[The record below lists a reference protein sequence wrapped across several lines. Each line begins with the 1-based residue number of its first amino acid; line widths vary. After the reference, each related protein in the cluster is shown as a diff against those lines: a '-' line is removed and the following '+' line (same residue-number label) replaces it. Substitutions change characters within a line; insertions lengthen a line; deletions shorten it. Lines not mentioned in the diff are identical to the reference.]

1 VTRLPAAERRAQ
13 LVEAAIRVMT
23 RDGVARATTRSIA
36 ADADVSLSVF
46 HYCFTS
52 KQELLE
58 AVIEAIMQ
66 HAVTPAIST
75 IAPGRTLE
83 TTVRG
88 GLQAY
93 WDHVTAYPDE
103 HRLTYELTQYAVRT
117 PGFEDVAR
125 RQYERYLDAN
135 REFIE
140 QLQRTYPL
148 EIDQPVPVLARYVA
162 SLLDGVT
169 LNYLVLGDATGAGEV
184 LDLVTAH
191 LLTLIRV
198 ADHG

>member
-1 VTRLPAAERRAQ
+1 MTRLPAAERRAQ
-13 LVEAAIRVMT
+13 LVDAAIRVMA

-66 HAVTPAIST
+66 HAVTPAMST

-83 TTVRG
+83 TTIRG

-93 WDHVTAYPDE
+93 WDHVVTNPDE

-125 RQYERYLDAN
+125 RQYEHYLSAN
-135 REFIE
+135 EDFVE
-140 QLQRTYPL
+140 QLQKTFAL
-148 EIDQPVPVLARYVA
+148 EIDRPVPDLARYVA
-162 SLLDGVT
+162 SLLDGLT
-169 LNYLVLGDATGAGEV
+169 LNYLVLGDATSVEEV

-198 ADHG
+198 ADGG